1 MLELRV
7 GWVGGLVG
15 SGREGPVV
23 CPLAPGG
30 KLGCQRDKSDFFLLQ
45 QGQKFRLPSPH
56 CGGESRVSY
65 LRRWWFGASQRTVSD
80 RAAAGGPRMLCFWTW
95 LEWPGRRHFSGVGVC
110 GFVENCFSAWD
121 ETSSRWP
128 SPCVGHSPIKRPIKQ
143 RTENHWRWWQ
153 YRCLKGEVLDINAVR
168 ACACVCVHL
177 VLYNL
182 HKNWTLWM
190 EFQNLSAN

>member
-65 LRRWWFGASQRTVSD
+65 LRFLGSFSKPLWSQGVECKVVPRFWWDPVVPEPPLVWCG
-80 RAAAGGPRMLCFWTW
+80 LC
-95 LEWPGRRHFSGVGVC
+95 
-110 GFVENCFSAWD
+110 
-121 ETSSRWP
+121 
-128 SPCVGHSPIKRPIKQ
+128 
-143 RTENHWRWWQ
+143 
-153 YRCLKGEVLDINAVR
+153 
-168 ACACVCVHL
+168 
-177 VLYNL
+177 
-182 HKNWTLWM
+182 
-190 EFQNLSAN
+190 

>member
-65 LRRWWFGASQRTVSD
+65 LRYAVHTEPWGYP
-80 RAAAGGPRMLCFWTW
+80 GGNGLALGCTDGGW
-95 LEWPGRRHFSGVGVC
+95 G
-110 GFVENCFSAWD
+110 
-121 ETSSRWP
+121 
-128 SPCVGHSPIKRPIKQ
+128 
-143 RTENHWRWWQ
+143 
-153 YRCLKGEVLDINAVR
+153 
-168 ACACVCVHL
+168 
-177 VLYNL
+177 
-182 HKNWTLWM
+182 
-190 EFQNLSAN
+190 